1 MNLLPN
7 FPGKWFI
14 FMDAPGR
21 GSLLPHTGL
30 HIVVVQPLLLESA
43 SLPCAEICLPMRAI
57 HHTSYCSQNHTLSS
71 WVHLIALWDPRI
83 QSSFHVKGVLNNL
96 HSFICSS
103 EEMSFRTLYL
113 SFGDWLVKIS
123 HKLWSLESTTQNN
136 EQRKEWTKLLSM
148 YWCLGKQLC
157 WQWFYCLFINS
168 FTDTVKTHM
177 SFHGKILWS
186 PILPIPN
193 SCSQVW
199 RPGKRLYIQFS
210 SVAQLCPTLCGPV
223 NRSTPGLPVH
233 AAVTGFILI
242 PINWLSS
249 LIKPIEMFLKP
260 WLN

>member
-1 MNLLPN
+1 MIHLHGCSREGEPAASHRAPYCSCTALVVGKCFLTLCWNLSPYEGHL
-7 FPGKWFI
+7 
-14 FMDAPGR
+14 
-21 GSLLPHTGL
+21 SYLLLFSEP
-30 HIVVVQPLLLESA
+30 HIVFLSA
-43 SLPCAEICLPMRAI
+43 S
-57 HHTSYCSQNHTLSS
+57 HSS
-71 WVHLIALWDPRI
+71 SRI

-148 YWCLGKQLC
+148 NWCLGKQLC

-177 SFHGKILWS
+177 SFHAKILWS

-193 SCSQVW
+193 SCSHVW
-199 RPGKRLYIQFS
+199 RPGKRLCIQFS
-210 SVAQLCPTLCGPV
+210 SVAQLCPTLCGPM

-260 WLN
+260 WLD